1 VILPPGYEQRPAGE
15 ADVDAVDGLLR
26 AFDIAD
32 FGEPDTPRDM
42 VAETFVSPFT
52 ENELDTRLIFALDG
66 TAAAFGGLQSITPA
80 TSQDYFSRVHP
91 DHRGRGLGSALVD
104 WGQSRARERLHA
116 GERSRFLATT
126 SSTDE
131 AGQALMRTKG
141 LRHVR
146 SFWHMDRPVGSEDG
160 PVAMPAGVTLR
171 PFDPVTEW
179 PTFHH
184 LVESSFAEHWG
195 FESVTLEQHKQ
206 LWTSFP
212 AWRPELVVFAEVD
225 GRPAGVVASS
235 LTDFEGVGWIG
246 ELGVLREHR
255 GRGIAQAL
263 LHRAFADFSALGL
276 TRARLNVDAENT
288 TGAIRLYERVG
299 MTVRR
304 EWMVFEKVL
313 IPD

>member
-1 VILPPGYEQRPAGE
+1 VILPPGYTQRPAGE
-15 ADVDAVDGLLR
+15 ADIDAVTELLR

-32 FGEPDTPRDM
+32 FGEPDTPRDEIT
-42 VAETFVSPFT
+42 ETFVSPFT
-52 ENELDTRLIFALDG
+52 DSELDTRLIIGADG
-66 TAAAFGGLQSITPA
+66 SAAGWGALQSITPT
-80 TSQDYFSRVHP
+80 TSQDYFARVHP

-104 WGQSRARERLHA
+104 WGEARARERLHV

-131 AGQALMRTKG
+131 AGRALMEVKE
-141 LRHVR
+141 LRHAR
-146 SFWHMDRPVGSEDG
+146 SFWHMERPLG
-160 PVAMPAGVTLR
+160 PEERPASVPSGVTLR
-171 PFDPVTEW
+171 PFDPASEW
-179 PTFHH
+179 PIFHE
-184 LVESSFAEHWG
+184 LVESAFAEHWG
-195 FESVTLEQHKQ
+195 FESVTLEQHQ
-206 LWTSFP
+206 RLWTSSP

-225 GRPAGVVASS
+225 GRPVGVVAS
-235 LTDFEGVGWIG
+235 TVMDFEGVGWIG

-276 TRARLNVDAENT
+276 TRARLNVDSENA
-288 TGAIRLYERVG
+288 TGATRLYERVG

-313 IPD
+313 VPD